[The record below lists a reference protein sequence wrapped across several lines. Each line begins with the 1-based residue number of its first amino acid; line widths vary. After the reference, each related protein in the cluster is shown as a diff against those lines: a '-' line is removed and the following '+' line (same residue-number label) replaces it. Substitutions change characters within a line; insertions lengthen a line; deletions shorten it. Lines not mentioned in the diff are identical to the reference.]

1 MIELCGPGLELLGS
15 VVDVA
20 VRRPRLLLLRQRLNS
35 VTCFRWG
42 SRMSIPGLKAS
53 VTTLCALL
61 LMGQALVAQ
70 AGPDLP
76 DFTALVEQASP
87 AVVNISTRQKV
98 PDNLAANEGQLNVPD
113 LEGMPPMFR
122 EFFEHN
128 FPQVPRTPG
137 GGRQREAQSLGS
149 GFIIS
154 ADGYVL
160 TNNHVIADA
169 DEIIVRLSDRSELEA
184 KLIGTDPRSDVALL
198 KVEGKG
204 LPTVKLGKSED
215 LKVGEWVL
223 AIGSPFGFDHS
234 VTAGIVSAKG
244 RSLPN
249 ESYVPF
255 IQTDVAI
262 NPGNSG
268 GPLFNLAGEVVGIN
282 SQIFTRSGGFMGLSF
297 AIPMS
302 VALDVADQLKSDG
315 KVSRGWLGVVI
326 QEVSKDLAESFGLD
340 KPAGALV
347 AQVLE
352 GGPAAQGG
360 LQVGDVILSLD
371 GQQIVMS
378 ADLPH
383 LVGTLKPG
391 SAAELDVV
399 RDGSRK
405 KLKLTIG
412 ALPEDD
418 EALAQAATG
427 VERSS
432 NRLGVKVVELTDE
445 QKRGL
450 DLKGGVVISEVQ
462 DGPAALIGLRPGD
475 VITHLNN
482 EAIDSATTFA
492 EVAQALPKN
501 RSVSMRVLRQGRAS
515 FITFK
520 LAD

>member
-1 MIELCGPGLELLGS
+1 MLKFKTYRATL
-15 VVDVA
+15 VA
-20 VRRPRLLLLRQRLNS
+20 V
-35 VTCFRWG
+35 
-42 SRMSIPGLKAS
+42 
-53 VTTLCALL
+53 L
-61 LMGQALVAQ
+61 LMSQALVARAQ
-70 AGPDLP
+70 LP
-76 DFTALVEQASP
+76 DFTGLVEAASP

-98 PDNLAANEGQLNVPD
+98 PQRAMAANGQQIPD
-113 LEGMPPMFR
+113 LEGLPPQFR
-122 EFFEHN
+122 EFFERSI
-128 FPQVPRTPG
+128 PQQPRNP

-160 TNNHVIADA
+160 TNNHVVADA

-184 KLIGTDPRSDVALL
+184 KLIGADPRTDVALL

-204 LPTVKLGKSED
+204 LPILKLGKSDD

-234 VTAGIVSAKG
+234 ATAGIVSAKG

-268 GPLFNLAGEVVGIN
+268 GPLFNLDGEVVGIN

-297 AIPMS
+297 AIPI
-302 VALDVADQLKSDG
+302 DVAMDVATQLKSAG

-326 QEVSKDLAESFGLD
+326 QEVNKDLAESFGLE

-347 AQVLE
+347 AQVLQD
-352 GGPAAQGG
+352 GPAAKGG
-360 LQVGDVILSLD
+360 LQVGDVILSLN
-371 GQQIVMS
+371 GQPIVMS

-383 LVGTLKPG
+383 LVGALKAG
-391 SAAELDVV
+391 DKAELDVV
-399 RDGSRK
+399 REGERK
-405 KLKLTIG
+405 VLAMTVG
-412 ALPEDD
+412 ALPDDD
-418 EALAQAATG
+418 EELVASAAPGEG
-427 VERSS
+427 VSS
-432 NRLGVKVVELTDE
+432 NRLGVAVVELTAE
-445 QKRGL
+445 QKKTL
-450 DLKGGVVISEVQ
+450 DVTSGVLVKGVQ
-462 DGPAALIGLRPGD
+462 DGPAALMGVRPGD

-482 EAIDSATTFA
+482 QAIDTSKTFA
-492 EVAQALPKN
+492 AIAKALPKD
-501 RSVSMRVLRQGRAS
+501 RSVSMRVLRGGRAS

-520 LAD
+520 LAE

>member
-1 MIELCGPGLELLGS
+1 MPSLKSSFYSL
-15 VVDVA
+15 VA
-20 VRRPRLLLLRQRLNS
+20 LLLL
-35 VTCFRWG
+35 
-42 SRMSIPGLKAS
+42 
-53 VTTLCALL
+53 
-61 LMGQALVAQ
+61 GQAVVAQ
-70 AGPDLP
+70 AQLP
-76 DFTALVEQASP
+76 DFTELVEEAAP
-87 AVVNISTRQKV
+87 AVVNISTRQKI
-98 PDNLAANEGQLNVPD
+98 PARAAGAGELAIPD
-113 LEGMPPMFR
+113 LEGLPPIFR
-122 EFFEHN
+122 EFFERN
-128 FPQVPRTPG
+128 IPQIPRAPN

-160 TNNHVIADA
+160 TNNHVVAGA
-169 DEIIVRLSDRSELEA
+169 DEIIVRLPDRSELEA
-184 KLIGTDPRSDVALL
+184 KLIGADPRSDVALL
-198 KVEGKG
+198 KVEGEN
-204 LPTVKLGKSED
+204 LPTVRLGKSED

-302 VALDVADQLKSDG
+302 VALDVAEQLKADG

-326 QEVSKDLAESFGLD
+326 QEVNKDLAESFGLD

-352 GGPAAQGG
+352 GGPAAKGG
-360 LQVGDVILSLD
+360 LQVGDVILSID
-371 GQQIVMS
+371 GTPIVMS
-378 ADLPH
+378 GDLPH
-383 LVGTLKPG
+383 LVGRLKPG
-391 SAAELDVV
+391 SKAALDVV
-399 RDGSRK
+399 REGARK
-405 KLKLTIG
+405 KLTLTIG
-412 ALPEDD
+412 ALPEDG
-418 EALAQAATG
+418 EALAGTTGPG

-432 NRLGVKVVELTDE
+432 NRLGVKVVELTVE
-445 QKRGL
+445 QKKSL
-450 DLKGGVVISEVQ
+450 DLQGGVVITEVL

-482 EAIDSATTFA
+482 QAIDSTKTFTR
-492 EVAQALPKN
+492 VARELPKN

-520 LAD
+520 LAE